1 MASLMMQLDFGVCQ
15 DLTLQRFVASM
26 KEEHAKCPNTN
37 AKEKQWHIQCGNH
50 VFVEDFED

>member
-1 MASLMMQLDFGVCQ
+1 MQLDFGVCQ